1 MQNKDYFTEGTLK
14 VILLSVTISV
24 HMFSPLG
31 ITKSSSRGELL
42 VKGRPLVVVLAK
54 GAQQPLDHRLVVAK
68 GAVVDWNP
76 NVLLV
81 PLQRVLHVVF
91 LNFCVRQGP

>member
-1 MQNKDYFTEGTLK
+1 MK

-31 ITKSSSRGELL
+31 IAKSSSRGELL
-42 VKGRPLVVVLAK
+42 IKGRSLVVVLAE
-54 GAQQPLDHRLVVAK
+54 GAQEPLDHRLVVAK
-68 GAVVDWNP
+68 GAVVDRNP

-81 PLQRVLHVVF
+81 PLQWVLHVVF
-91 LNFCVRQGP
+91 LKFCIR